1 MDALIDL
8 SPAAPCPQNFNLAAY
23 VLHAAH
29 ETPHK
34 IALTVYSSA
43 IARRYS
49 YAQLARAVFGAA
61 TGLRQ
66 AGIAAGDRVM
76 LRIGN
81 TVDFPVCFLALAA
94 LDAVAMPCSI
104 ALTDREVQSL
114 RDKTQP
120 KAMIYDPKH
129 GLAGFDGLTLQ
140 TQQVQSFQNLP
151 PAQPIL
157 GDPNRPGYIIFTS
170 GTSGQPRAVL
180 HAHRAVWARRMM
192 WAGWYDL
199 RPQDVMMHAGA
210 LNWTYTLGTGLMD
223 PWAIGASAVIPNTQE
238 PADLWRIM
246 RAEEASI
253 FAAAPGIYRRLLQQP
268 FKCPP
273 ALRHGLSAGDVLPHS
288 VRDSW
293 QERTQTPICEA
304 FGMTECSTFLSAT
317 PSAPEQL
324 AVQPGR
330 KIAIFDGEDLA
341 EVGQIGTIAVDGG
354 DPGLMLGY
362 LEDETIQLPLKNGW
376 YHTSDQGQIYA
387 DGRIGFAGRSGNM
400 LNAGGYRV
408 APREIE
414 QVLEACSGV
423 QEVGVTEV
431 EVRPDVFVIAAFVVV
446 EDPCDLA
453 QIDALAARDLARY
466 KQPRIVQKVPA
477 LPRNA
482 NGKLIRAALPQLW
495 NSAL

>member
-29 ETPHK
+29 ETPPK

-199 RPQDVMMHAGA
+199 GPQDVMMHAGA

-387 DGRIGFAGRSGNM
+387 DGRIGFAGRSGDM

>member
-387 DGRIGFAGRSGNM
+387 DGRIGFAGRSGDM

>member
-23 VLHAAH
+23 VLSAASK
-29 ETPHK
+29 TPYK
-34 IALTVYSSA
+34 IALTVYEA
-43 IARRYS
+43 GIARRYS
-49 YAQLARAVFGAA
+49 YAQIAQAVFGAA

-66 AGIAAGDRVM
+66 AGIRAGDRVM

-94 LDAVAMPCSI
+94 LDAIAMPCSI
-104 ALTDREVQSL
+104 ALTDREVKVL
-114 RDKTQP
+114 VGKTKP
-120 KAMIYDPKH
+120 KAMICDPEL
-129 GLAGFDGLTLQ
+129 GLAGFDGLTLDSQ
-140 TQQVQSFQNLP
+140 RVQQFQNLS
-151 PAQPIL
+151 PARPIL

-192 WAGWYDL
+192 WDGWYSL
-199 RPQDVMMHAGA
+199 KPQDIMMHAGA

-223 PWAIGASAVIPNTQE
+223 PWAIGASAVIPNTQD
-238 PADLWRIM
+238 PADLWQIM
-246 RAEEASI
+246 RAEKASI

-273 ALRHGLSAGDVLPHS
+273 SLRHGLSAGDVLPHS
-288 VRDSW
+288 VRVSW
-293 QERTQTPICEA
+293 QDRTQTPICEA

-317 PSAPEQL
+317 PSAPEHL

-330 KIAIFDGEDLA
+330 RIAIFDGDDLA
-341 EVGQIGTIAVDGG
+341 PIGQVGTIAVDGR

-362 LEDETIQLPLKNGW
+362 IEDSAIALPLKNSW
-376 YHTSDQGQIYA
+376 YHTADQGLMYA
-387 DGRIGFAGRSGNM
+387 DGGIDFAGRSGDI

-408 APREIE
+408 APLEIE
-414 QVLEACSGV
+414 QILEACRGV
-423 QEVGVTEV
+423 IEVGVTEV

-446 EDPCDLA
+446 EQLCDLA
-453 QIDALAARDLARY
+453 EIDALIARDLARY
-466 KQPRIVQKVPA
+466 KQPRIVQQVPA

-482 NGKLIRAALPQLW
+482 NGKLIRAALPQFWKPQL
-495 NSAL
+495 

>member
-104 ALTDREVQSL
+104 ALTDLEVQSL

-223 PWAIGASAVIPNTQE
+223 PCAIGASAVIPNTQE

-387 DGRIGFAGRSGNM
+387 DGRIGFAGRSGDM

>member
-387 DGRIGFAGRSGNM
+387 DGRIGFAGRSGDM

-495 NSAL
+495 NSEL

>member
-8 SPAAPCPQNFNLAAY
+8 SPAPPCPQNFNLAAY
-23 VLHAAH
+23 VLAAANN
-29 ETPHK
+29 TPGK
-34 IALTVYSSA
+34 VALTVYEA
-43 IARRYS
+43 GVARKYS
-49 YAQLARAVFGAA
+49 YAQLARAVFGVA

-66 AGIAAGDRVM
+66 AGIAAGDRVL

-104 ALTDREVQSL
+104 ALTDREVRVL
-114 RDKTQP
+114 LGKTQP
-120 KAMIYDPKH
+120 KAMICDPSH

-140 TQQVQSFQNLP
+140 TPQLQAFQNLP
-151 PAQPIL
+151 PARPIL

-192 WAGWYDL
+192 WTGWYEL
-199 RPQDVMMHAGA
+199 TPQDVMMHAGA
-210 LNWTYTLGTGLMD
+210 FNWTYTLGTGLMD

-238 PADLWRIM
+238 PAELWQIM
-246 RAEEASI
+246 QAEEASI
-253 FAAAPGIYRRLLQQP
+253 FAAAPGIYRRLLQQS
-268 FKCPP
+268 FVQPP
-273 ALRHGLSAGDVLPHS
+273 RLRHGLSAGDVLPRS
-288 VRDSW
+288 VRQSW
-293 QERTQTPICEA
+293 QDRTQTPICEA

-317 PSAPEQL
+317 PSAPEHL

-330 KIAIFDGEDLA
+330 KIAIFDGDALA
-341 EVGQIGTIAVDGG
+341 ERGQIGTIAVDGR

-362 LEDETIQLPLKNGW
+362 IEDAAINLPLKNGW
-376 YHTSDQGQIYA
+376 YHTADQGQMYA
-387 DGRIGFAGRSGNM
+387 DGRIGFAGRSGDI

-414 QVLEACSGV
+414 QVLEACPGV

-431 EVRPDVFVIAAFVVV
+431 EVRPDVFVIAAFVVG

-477 LPRNA
+477 LPRNP

-495 NSAL
+495 NSEL

>member
-104 ALTDREVQSL
+104 ALTDLEVQSL

>member
-246 RAEEASI
+246 RAEETSI

>member
-151 PAQPIL
+151 PARPIL

-238 PADLWRIM
+238 PAELWRIM
-246 RAEEASI
+246 RAEQASI

-268 FKCPP
+268 FTGMP
-273 ALRHGLSAGDVLPHS
+273 ALRHGLSAGDVLPQS

-304 FGMTECSTFLSAT
+304 FGMTECSTFLCAT

-362 LEDETIQLPLKNGW
+362 LEDETILLPLKNGW

-387 DGRIGFAGRSGNM
+387 DGRIGFAGRSGDM

-414 QVLEACSGV
+414 HVLEACSGV

-453 QIDALAARDLARY
+453 QLDALAARDLARY

>member
-120 KAMIYDPKH
+120 KAMIYHPKH

-151 PAQPIL
+151 PARPIL

-238 PADLWRIM
+238 PAELWRIM
-246 RAEEASI
+246 RAEQASI

-268 FKCPP
+268 FTGTP
-273 ALRHGLSAGDVLPHS
+273 ALRHGLSAGDVLPQS

-304 FGMTECSTFLSAT
+304 FGMTECSTFLCAT
-317 PSAPEQL
+317 PSAPERL

-362 LEDETIQLPLKNGW
+362 LEDETILLPLKNGW

-387 DGRIGFAGRSGNM
+387 DGRIGFAGRSGDM

-414 QVLEACSGV
+414 HVLEACSGV

-453 QIDALAARDLARY
+453 QLDALAARDLARY

>member
-129 GLAGFDGLTLQ
+129 SLAGFDGLTLQ

-157 GDPNRPGYIIFTS
+157 GDPNRPGYIILTS

>member
-23 VLHAAH
+23 VLSAATQ
-29 ETPHK
+29 TPHK
-34 IALTVYSSA
+34 TALTVYEEG
-43 IARRYS
+43 IPRRYS
-49 YAQLARAVFGAA
+49 YAHMARAVFGAA

-66 AGIAAGDRVM
+66 AGIAAGDRVL

-94 LDAVAMPCSI
+94 LDAVAMPCSV
-104 ALTDREVQSL
+104 ALTDREVMELL
-114 RDKTQP
+114 RKTHP
-120 KAMIYDPKH
+120 KAMICDPKL
-129 GLAGFDGLTLQ
+129 GLEEFDGQTLQ
-140 TQQVQSFQNLP
+140 TQQVRAFQTLP
-151 PAQPIL
+151 PARPIL

-192 WAGWYDL
+192 WEGWYQL
-199 RPQDVMMHAGA
+199 TSQDVMMHAGA

-238 PADLWRIM
+238 PAKLWQIM
-246 RAEEASI
+246 QAEKASI

-268 FKCPP
+268 LPCPSS
-273 ALRHGLSAGDVLPHS
+273 LRHGLSAGDILPQAL
-288 VRDSW
+288 RDSW
-293 QERTQTPICEA
+293 RDHTQTPICEA

-317 PSAPEQL
+317 PSAPDHL

-330 KIAIFDGEDLA
+330 KIAIFDGDDLA
-341 EVGQIGTIAVDGG
+341 PCGQVGTIAVDSQ

-362 LEDETIQLPLKNGW
+362 IEDAALTLPVKNGW
-376 YHTSDQGQIYA
+376 YHTADQGQIFA
-387 DGRIGFAGRSGNM
+387 DGRIEFAGRSGDI

-414 QVLEACSGV
+414 QILEACPGV

-431 EVRPDVFVIAAFVVV
+431 EVRRDVSVIAAFVVA
-446 EDPCDLA
+446 EEQFDLA
-453 QIDALAARDLARY
+453 QLDALAARDLARY
-466 KQPRIVQKVPA
+466 KQPRIMQRVPA

-482 NGKLIRAALPQLW
+482 NGKLIRADLPQLW
-495 NSAL
+495 SRKL

>member
-8 SPAAPCPQNFNLAAY
+8 SPAAPCPQKFNLAAY
-23 VLHAAH
+23 VLSAASK
-29 ETPHK
+29 TPHK
-34 IALTVYSSA
+34 IALTVYEA
-43 IARRYS
+43 GIARRYS
-49 YAQLARAVFGAA
+49 YAQMAQAVFGAA

-66 AGIAAGDRVM
+66 AGIRAGDRVM

-94 LDAVAMPCSI
+94 LDAIAMPCSI
-104 ALTDREVQSL
+104 ALTDREVKVL
-114 RDKTQP
+114 VGKTMP
-120 KAMIYDPKH
+120 TAMICDPQFR
-129 GLAGFDGLTLQ
+129 LSGFDGLTLDSQ
-140 TQQVQSFQNLP
+140 EVQKFQNLSL
-151 PAQPIL
+151 ARPIL

-180 HAHRAVWARRMM
+180 HAHRAVWARRIM
-192 WAGWYDL
+192 WDGWYNL
-199 RPQDVMMHAGA
+199 TPEDVMMHAGA

-223 PWAIGASAVIPNTQE
+223 PWAIGASAIIPNTQD

-253 FAAAPGIYRRLLQQP
+253 FAAAPGIYRRLLEQH

-273 ALRHGLSAGDVLPHS
+273 SLRHGLSAGDVLPHS

-293 QERTQTPICEA
+293 QNRTQTPICEA

-317 PSAPEQL
+317 PSAPAHL

-330 KIAIFDGEDLA
+330 KIAIFDGDDLA
-341 EVGQIGTIAVDGG
+341 RFGQVGTISVDGQ

-362 LEDETIQLPLKNGW
+362 IENAAITLPLENGW
-376 YHTSDQGQIYA
+376 YHTADQGQMYSN
-387 DGRIGFAGRSGNM
+387 GRIDFAGRSGDI

-414 QVLEACSGV
+414 HLLEACPGV
-423 QEVGVTEV
+423 IEVGVTEV
-431 EVRPDVFVIAAFVVV
+431 EVRPDVFVIAAFVAV
-446 EDPCDLA
+446 EPQCDLTE
-453 QIDALAARDLARY
+453 IDALVARDLARY

-477 LPRNA
+477 LPRNV

-495 NSAL
+495 KSQL

>member
-238 PADLWRIM
+238 PAELWSIM

-387 DGRIGFAGRSGNM
+387 DGRIGFAGRSGDM

>member
-1 MDALIDL
+1 
-8 SPAAPCPQNFNLAAY
+8 
-23 VLHAAH
+23 
-29 ETPHK
+29 
-34 IALTVYSSA
+34 
-43 IARRYS
+43 
-49 YAQLARAVFGAA
+49 
-61 TGLRQ
+61 
-66 AGIAAGDRVM
+66 
-76 LRIGN
+76 
-81 TVDFPVCFLALAA
+81 
-94 LDAVAMPCSI
+94 
-104 ALTDREVQSL
+104 
-114 RDKTQP
+114 
-120 KAMIYDPKH
+120 
-129 GLAGFDGLTLQ
+129 
-140 TQQVQSFQNLP
+140 
-151 PAQPIL
+151 
-157 GDPNRPGYIIFTS
+157 
-170 GTSGQPRAVL
+170 
-180 HAHRAVWARRMM
+180 
-192 WAGWYDL
+192 
-199 RPQDVMMHAGA
+199 
-210 LNWTYTLGTGLMD
+210 
-223 PWAIGASAVIPNTQE
+223 
-238 PADLWRIM
+238 
-246 RAEEASI
+246 
-253 FAAAPGIYRRLLQQP
+253 
-268 FKCPP
+268 
-273 ALRHGLSAGDVLPHS
+273 
-288 VRDSW
+288 
-293 QERTQTPICEA
+293 
-304 FGMTECSTFLSAT
+304 MTECSTFLSAT
-317 PSAPEQL
+317 PSAPERL

-387 DGRIGFAGRSGNM
+387 DGRIGFAGRSGDM

-453 QIDALAARDLARY
+453 QLDALAARDLARY